1 MIETFSVSDDRA
13 VFETEVCILGAGA
26 AGITLARRL
35 SSSGLDVCLLES
47 GGADW
52 EKPLQDLGVGESVG
66 FPYYPLDESRLRLF
80 GGTTAVW
87 GGRVVQLDPIDFE
100 RRPWIEHSG
109 WPFGKE
115 ELAPY
120 YTEALRSL
128 EVETVLADETLWDR
142 LGLHPPDFD
151 PALLRTNFFQFDEQF
166 ERFTLRRCADLVES
180 AKVKVLL
187 HATVLDVRANAEG
200 TAIESVEIG
209 NLRGGRGVVRARV
222 FVLAAGGLETPRIL
236 LNSCGVQPEGLGN
249 QEDLVGRFFME
260 HPHARAGRV
269 VPQKLW
275 SLLNLLPR
283 SHRQEGLRYAALGRA
298 SETLQEREGILNSS
312 FTLSVRRHQGKRMPP
327 GKWLFNAV
335 KWKVPHDHRGRTLWW
350 LHRRAKRAFA
360 ERFGLASRWVR
371 AATGRQGLYV
381 VARAEQAPNPASRV
395 LLSNERD
402 AFGLPQIALDWR
414 FLDVDKRSLHV
425 MMGALD
431 RELERLSL
439 GRVEASPW
447 LEEADTPWE
456 VDPLISSHPVGGYH
470 HIGTTRMAESP
481 KHGVVDADCR
491 VHGLG
496 NLYIAGSSVFPTS
509 GWANPTLT
517 ILALSLRLGDHL
529 ARSASPMPPVSP
541 ARRPGS

>member
-1 MIETFSVSDDRA
+1 VIESFSDSDDRA

-35 SSSGLDVCLLES
+35 ASSGLDVCVLES

-52 EKPLQDLGVGESVG
+52 EKSTQDLGAGESIG

-128 EVETVLADETLWDR
+128 DVEATLADESMWDR
-142 LGLHPPDFD
+142 LGLPQPYFD
-151 PALLRTNFFQFDEQF
+151 PDLLRTNFFQFDEQF

-180 AKVKVLL
+180 AKVKFLL
-187 HATVLDVRANAEG
+187 HATVLEIRANAEG

-236 LNSCGVQPEGLGN
+236 LNSRGVQPKGLGN

-269 VPQKLW
+269 IPEKLW
-275 SLLNLLPR
+275 RLLNLLPR
-283 SHRQEGLRYAALGRA
+283 SHRHEGLRYAALGRI
-298 SETLQEREGILNSS
+298 SETLQEREGVLNSS
-312 FTLSVRRHQGKRMPP
+312 FTLSVRRHQGTRMPP

-335 KWKVPHDHRGRTLWW
+335 KWKVPHDHTGRTLWW

-381 VARAEQAPNPASRV
+381 VARAEQAPNPDSRV
-395 LLSNERD
+395 RLSDRRD
-402 AFGLPQIALDWR
+402 AFGLRQIALDWR

-425 MMGALD
+425 LMGALD
-431 RELERLSL
+431 RELQRLSL
-439 GRVEASPW
+439 GRAEANSW

-456 VDPLISSHPVGGYH
+456 VDPLISGHPVGGYH
-470 HIGTTRMAESP
+470 HIGTTRMAASP
-481 KHGVVDADCR
+481 KQGVVDADCR

-529 ARSASPMPPVSP
+529 ARSLPP
-541 ARRPGS
+541 ARSSGP

>member
-35 SSSGLDVCLLES
+35 ASSGLDVCVLES

-52 EKPLQDLGVGESVG
+52 EKPIQDLGIGESIG

-109 WPFGKE
+109 WPFGKK

-120 YTEALRSL
+120 YTEALRSV
-128 EVETVLADETLWDR
+128 EVEPVLADESLWDR
-142 LGLHPPDFD
+142 LGLRQPEFD
-151 PALLRTNFFQFDEQF
+151 PDLLRTNFFQFDDQF
-166 ERFTLRRCADLVES
+166 ERFTLRRCDDLVAS
-180 AKVKVLL
+180 QKVKVLL
-187 HATVLDVRANAEG
+187 HATVLDICANAEG
-200 TAIESVEIG
+200 TAIDSVRIG

-222 FVLAAGGLETPRIL
+222 FVVAAGGLETPRLL
-236 LNSCGVQPEGLGN
+236 LNSRGVQSQGLGN

-269 VPQKLW
+269 FPTQLW
-275 SLLNLLPR
+275 RLLNLLPR
-283 SHRQEGLRYAALGRA
+283 THRQDGLRYAALGRL

-312 FTLSVRRHQGKRMPP
+312 FTLSVRRHQGTRMPP
-327 GKWLFNAV
+327 GKWLFNAI
-335 KWKVPHDHRGRTLWW
+335 KWKVPHDHRGRSVWW

-360 ERFGLASRWVR
+360 ERFGLASRWLR
-371 AATGRQGLYV
+371 ATSGRQGLYV
-381 VARAEQAPNPASRV
+381 VARAEQAPNPDSRV
-395 LLSNERD
+395 LLSDARD

-425 MMGALD
+425 LMGALD
-431 RELERLSL
+431 QELQRLSL
-439 GRVEASPW
+439 GHAEPSPW
-447 LEEADTPWE
+447 LEEAETPWE

-470 HIGTTRMAESP
+470 HIGTTRMAASP
-481 KHGVVDADCR
+481 KSGVVDADCR

-496 NLYIAGSSVFPTS
+496 NLYVAGSSVFPTS

-529 ARSASPMPPVSP
+529 VRSIPAS
-541 ARRPGS
+541 RPSGS